1 MMRVI
6 GGCLK
11 GKKILLPIDKNTR
24 PLRDLVKESIFNLL
38 KHSKKLNFDITDSNI
53 LDLFSGSGSFGIECI
68 SRGAKKATFVEKDKK
83 AFEILRKNIN
93 QLAVQKSSNA
103 INQDI
108 INLQK
113 ILKSEKYNIIFLDP
127 PYNDSL
133 YLNYLKILKKNN
145 FFEDRHI
152 VIVHREAKKLD
163 DFKNVLK
170 ILVTRQY
177 GRSKIFF
184 GSLN

>member
-1 MMRVI
+1 MRI
-6 GGCLK
+6 ISGKLG
-11 GKKILLPIDKNTR
+11 GKKINFSKIASTR
-24 PLRDLVKESIFNLL
+24 PLKDSVKENIFNVLL
-38 KHSKKLNFDITDSNI
+38 HSKKIGVLLENSKV
-53 LDLFSGSGSFGIECI
+53 LDLYSGFGSFGLECI